1 MSAVYNKQWF
11 FVSFPCLS
19 YILTYLPTT
28 YLLED
33 IYVFNVVTYS
43 VITSALAFSYLVTC
57 NNLCKKFY
65 QNDNVTCQFYQNTW
79 IILVEIY
86 TFVELFVNRMPF
98 FIILS
103 HFEITF
109 SKLKSVQVMVRLH
122 IFSDIFISGKNVVI
136 SAERWQHF
144 CQKWKYWKNMQAD
157 HNLNRL

>member
-122 IFSDIFISGKNVVI
+122 IFPIFSFLAKML
-136 SAERWQHF
+136 SF
-144 CQKWKYWKNMQAD
+144 LCQQTITWTDFRFKIRVNFTI
-157 HNLNRL
+157 LLCF